1 MHHPVRPVHTRRT
14 VFGALALIPI
24 LAACSGADEKPKVDP
39 SASSYGTL
47 RVGVGALREMGA
59 VAYLYA
65 QALRNVG
72 YNVEV
77 VTNEDSRS
85 KFLDALK
92 QTESTTPE
100 PDTLDLVIDYSGD
113 LLLHLTNDGKLSPAQ
128 IQAERQAASASA
140 SAASAGVTLPP
151 SPTNT
156 ATTSADAPAPEGGAT
171 ATPSPTGPINAR
183 ALSITDTV
191 SAINRVLPEHLEL
204 LDVADAQNRDVLV
217 ITRQTEVQHKLRS
230 LASLAEVKATLR
242 FAVTTGY
249 TSSNYGA
256 AILKS
261 VYKYTVDNPILNESS
276 AERVSLLSKDAA
288 QVVLLHS
295 ADPAID
301 DNRFTTL
308 EDPQTTQLNQQLI
321 PIARRNLPNSA
332 REAINRVSSTL
343 DTGNLSFLLRLT
355 SGTNPIADD
364 EAAKFLLEHP
374 RK

>member
-1 MHHPVRPVHTRRT
+1 MHYLNRPAPTRRT
-14 VFGALALIPI
+14 MISVLALAPL
-24 LAACSGADEKPKVDP
+24 LAACSSEDDKPKVDP

-47 RVGVGALREMGA
+47 RVGIGALREMRA

-92 QTESTTPE
+92 QTEANTPE

-151 SPTNT
+151 TPTNT
-156 ATTSADAPAPEGGAT
+156 PSHDASASEGAT
-171 ATPSPTGPINAR
+171 ASPSGAINAR
-183 ALSITDTV
+183 ALNITDTV
-191 SAINRVLPEHLEL
+191 AAINRVLPEHLEL
-204 LDVADAQNRDVLV
+204 LDVANAQNRDVLV
-217 ITRQTEVQHKLRS
+217 TTRQNEVQHKLRS
-230 LASLAEVKATLR
+230 LANLADVKATLS
-242 FAVTTGY
+242 FALTSGY
-249 TSSNYGA
+249 TSSNYGVA
-256 AILKS
+256 SLKT
-261 VYKYTVDNPILNESS
+261 VYKYTVENPILNENS
-276 AERVSLLSKDAA
+276 AERVSMLSKDTA

-295 ADPAID
+295 ADPAIE

-308 EDPQTTQLNQQLI
+308 EDPQTTQLNQQLL
-321 PIARRNLPNSA
+321 PIARRNLPDSA

-343 DTGNLSFLLRLT
+343 DTGNLSVLT
-355 SGTNPIADD
+355 PSLTTR
-364 EAAKFLLEHP
+364 P
-374 RK
+374 RNSY

>member
-1 MHHPVRPVHTRRT
+1 MHYPNRPAPTRRT
-14 VFGALALIPI
+14 MISALALAPL
-24 LAACSGADEKPKVDP
+24 LAACSSEDDKPKVDP

-47 RVGVGALREMGA
+47 RVGIGALREMRA

-92 QTESTTPE
+92 QTEANTPT
-100 PDTLDLVIDYSGD
+100 PSHD
-113 LLLHLTNDGKLSPAQ
+113 
-128 IQAERQAASASA
+128 ASAS
-140 SAASAGVTLPP
+140 
-151 SPTNT
+151 
-156 ATTSADAPAPEGGAT
+156 EGAT
-171 ATPSPTGPINAR
+171 ASPSGAINAR
-183 ALSITDTV
+183 ALNITDTV
-191 SAINRVLPEHLEL
+191 AAINRVLPEHLEL
-204 LDVADAQNRDVLV
+204 LDVANAQNRDVLV
-217 ITRQTEVQHKLRS
+217 TTRQNEVQHKLRS
-230 LASLAEVKATLR
+230 LANLADVKATLS
-242 FAVTTGY
+242 FALTSGY
-249 TSSNYGA
+249 TSSNYGVA
-256 AILKS
+256 SLKT
-261 VYKYTVDNPILNESS
+261 VYKYTVENPILNENS
-276 AERVSLLSKDAA
+276 AERVSMLSKDTA

-295 ADPAID
+295 ADPAIE

-308 EDPQTTQLNQQLI
+308 EDPQTTQLNQQLL
-321 PIARRNLPNSA
+321 PIARRNLPDSA

>member
-1 MHHPVRPVHTRRT
+1 MHYPNRPAPTRRT
-14 VFGALALIPI
+14 MISVLALAPL
-24 LAACSGADEKPKVDP
+24 LAACSSEDDKPKVDP

-47 RVGVGALREMGA
+47 RVGIGALREMRA

-92 QTESTTPE
+92 QTEANTPE

-151 SPTNT
+151 TPTNT
-156 ATTSADAPAPEGGAT
+156 PSHDASASEGAT
-171 ATPSPTGPINAR
+171 ASPSGAINAR
-183 ALSITDTV
+183 ALNITDTV
-191 SAINRVLPEHLEL
+191 AAINRVLPEHLEL
-204 LDVADAQNRDVLV
+204 LDVANAQNRDVLV
-217 ITRQTEVQHKLRS
+217 TTRQNEVQHKLRS
-230 LASLAEVKATLR
+230 LANLADVKATLS
-242 FAVTTGY
+242 FALTSGY
-249 TSSNYGA
+249 TSSNYGVA
-256 AILKS
+256 SLKT
-261 VYKYTVDNPILNESS
+261 VYKYTVENPILNENS
-276 AERVSLLSKDAA
+276 AERVSMLSKDTA

-295 ADPAID
+295 ADPAIE

-308 EDPQTTQLNQQLI
+308 EDPQTTQLNQQLL
-321 PIARRNLPNSA
+321 PIARRNLPDSA